1 MCGTKRS
8 KTKKP
13 QLGIHHHLALGEFP
27 FLFPFL
33 YDSYK
38 IFIHSCEVDAVAV
51 AVSLSFRFRSVPS
64 RIQFCCVVTSVAS
77 HFHLTFFYHT
87 HTYTLTHTPSFSF
100 ALLWVQV
107 QCFAALSCFS
117 DCYCWFCLF
126 VFFLLQILGFLVPPL
141 MFGLLRVVGLAL
153 IFFFFFVFF
162 IDFDWLLLSFLKVNS
177 WGVCLGLIWLIW
189 GNENV
194 LFVSTL
200 KCDVWCLFSDDCVMC
215 SVWGFWRVAPE
226 NGWHSRSGWGC
237 RGKV

>member
-1 MCGTKRS
+1 MLTPHLSILLCFES
-8 KTKKP
+8 KCSVLP
-13 QLGIHHHLALGEFP
+13 HW
-27 FLFPFL
+27 
-33 YDSYK
+33 
-38 IFIHSCEVDAVAV
+38 VAFQIAIAGFV
-51 AVSLSFRFRSVPS
+51 FSFF
-64 RIQFCCVVTSVAS
+64 
-77 HFHLTFFYHT
+77 FFYK
-87 HTYTLTHTPSFSF
+87 F
-100 ALLWVQV
+100 WVFWSPPDV
-107 QCFAALSCFS
+107 
-117 DCYCWFCLF
+117 WFTSGSG
-126 VFFLLQILGFLVPPL
+126 VGFD
-141 MFGLLRVVGLAL
+141 
-153 IFFFFFVFF
+153 FFFFFVFF